1 MNFWN
6 ILINLTIFLTCCYI
20 VSDIISEKDFGPQ
33 VTQHMVA
40 FLFIRGLAQRDG
52 YNDIKGEA

>member
-20 VSDIISEKDFGPQ
+20 VDDYWDELDKRI
-33 VTQHMVA
+33 
-40 FLFIRGLAQRDG
+40 
-52 YNDIKGEA
+52 